1 MREPI
6 LKAVAMPPRV
16 FWAPM
21 LPMVANFSVQMAI
34 MVMLQGAFPGTVNPI
49 MFIFTFVAVHVVLV
63 MYGVKEPHMSKIMQA
78 QGPFIKFY
86 KKVYR
91 SRGKKLAS

>member
-1 MREPI
+1 MKEPI

-34 MVMLQGAFPGTVNPI
+34 MVMLQGAFPGKVNPI
-49 MFIFTFVAVHVVLV
+49 LFIFTFLVAHIFLVV
-63 MYGVKEPHMSKIMQA
+63 YGVREPHLSKIMQSR
-78 QGPFIKFY
+78 GPFIRFY
-86 KKVYR
+86 KNVYR
-91 SRGKKLAS
+91 ARGKKLAS

>member
-6 LKAVAMPPRV
+6 LKAVAMPPKV

-21 LPMVANFSVQMAI
+21 LPMIANFAVQMAI
-34 MVMLQGAFPGTVNPI
+34 MIMVMGAFPGKINPLTF
-49 MFIFTFVAVHVVLV
+49 MVTFTLVHVALV
-63 MYGVKEPHMSKIMQA
+63 AYGVREPHMSKIMQS

-86 KKVYR
+86 QNVYK

>member
-34 MVMLQGAFPGTVNPI
+34 MMVVMGGFPGKVNPL
-49 MFIFTFVAVHVVLV
+49 MFLFTFVAVHIFLVV
-63 MYGVKEPHMSKIMQA
+63 YGVKEPHLSKIMQS

-91 SRGKKLAS
+91 SRGNKLAS

>member
-34 MVMLQGAFPGTVNPI
+34 MVMLQGAFPGRIIPDF
-49 MFIFTFVAVHVVLV
+49 FIWSFVIVHIFLV
-63 MYGVKEPHMSKIMQA
+63 IYGVKEPHLSKIMQA

-91 SRGKKLAS
+91 CRGNKLAS